1 MQRLLEDHWGFPS
14 LREWQTGPV
23 MSLRGGTPTL
33 AILPTGGGKSLCFQL
48 PALARGGTCLVI
60 SPLVALMK
68 DQCDVLRRMGI
79 RAEAWIGNQGDRIL
93 DNVRFGK
100 VSFLYMSPERIKDP
114 MFLARKEFWDVQTVV
129 VDEAHCISQ
138 WGHDFRPEF
147 QNIQDLAEL
156 FPKAAWA
163 AFTATATPQVAED
176 ICRQMPGDVR
186 VFQSPMRRHN
196 LSFHVCT
203 EADRDHQLLHDLT
216 QQEGQGL
223 LYVRTRHEAEA
234 WEARFGA
241 VRIQGAAFHAG
252 LSPRQKEKRQ
262 QAWRDGQ
269 VQVLAC
275 TSAFGMGIDAPNV
288 RWVFHA
294 GPPPNAES
302 YIQEAGRAGRD
313 GAPSRCVLYAGP
325 KDLDRLRD
333 LAHRQFPSQK
343 DVQGVY
349 QALANKAYAAP
360 GDLPEE
366 PTVWDDMGQRPS
378 LKLLEQAGLVRLQE
392 DQQMRDETGTV
403 LWLSSSQRPLSGRQH
418 ALLEWTR
425 RQAHQRPL
433 QVRAK
438 DLAHEMTAQA
448 MEQEVVWDTDRIL
461 QAFREL
467 DAMGLLQWQRQP
479 SQCRVHWV
487 QPRRAIKD
495 VVVNRERLELLLHHV
510 DVMEAYVGAEPS
522 LCRSK
527 VLESHFGEE
536 ASTSDPCGRCD
547 LCTVDRRAIRKQLLQ
562 LLKSGPKSPQNLLH
576 AMEPGHR
583 AAARLVLTQWYKAGI
598 VEAGRTEVRLKP

>member
-1 MQRLLEDHWGFPS
+1 MQHLLEEHWGFPS
-14 LREWQTGPV
+14 LREWQMGPV
-23 MSLRGGTPTL
+23 MSLRGGTSTL
-33 AILPTGGGKSLCFQL
+33 AVLPTGGGKSLCFQL

-68 DQCDVLRRMGI
+68 DQCDVLRRMDI
-79 RAEAWIGNQGDRIL
+79 RAEAWVGNQGDRVL

-100 VSFLYMSPERIKDP
+100 VSFLYMSPERIQDP

-147 QNIQDLAEL
+147 QNIQDLAKL
-156 FPKAAWA
+156 FPEAAWA
-163 AFTATATPQVAED
+163 AYTATATAQVVED
-176 ICRQMPGDVR
+176 ICRQMPGEVT
-186 VFQSPMRRHN
+186 VFQSPMRRPN
-196 LSFHVCT
+196 LAFQVCT

-234 WEARFGA
+234 WEARFA
-241 VRIQGAAFHAG
+241 SVAIEGAAFHAG

-262 QAWRDGQ
+262 QAWRDGK

-313 GAPSRCVLYAGP
+313 GAPARCVLYAGP

-333 LAHRQFPSQK
+333 LANRQFPSQK
-343 DVQGVY
+343 EAQSVY

-360 GDLPEE
+360 GDLPQE
-366 PTVWDDMGQRPS
+366 PTVWEDMDQRPA
-378 LKLLEQAGLVRLQE
+378 LKLLEHAGLLRLQ
-392 DQQMRDETGTV
+392 DRQQLQEEKGTV
-403 LWLSSSQRPLSGRQH
+403 LWLSASPGTLSGLQH
-418 ALLEWTR
+418 SLLEWSR
-425 RQAHQRPL
+425 RQAHLRPI
-433 QVRAK
+433 QVRLK
-438 DLAHEMTAQA
+438 ELAHELTALA
-448 MEQEVVWDTDRIL
+448 MDQEAKWDTGKVL
-461 QAFREL
+461 QGLREL
-467 DAMGLLQWQRQP
+467 DAMGLLQWQPQA
-479 SQCRVHWV
+479 SQCLVHWV
-487 QPRRAIKD
+487 QPRRATKD
-495 VVVNRERLELLLHHV
+495 VVVNRERLTLLLHHV
-510 DVMEAYVGAEPS
+510 DVMEAYVDADAS
-522 LCRSK
+522 QCRAK

-536 ASTSDPCGRCD
+536 AATEDRCGHCD
-547 LCTVDRRAIRKQLLQ
+547 LCTVDRRAIRNQLLQ
-562 LLKSGPKSPQNLLH
+562 LLESGPKPPQVLLR
-576 AMEPGHR
+576 ALEPGHR
-583 AAARLVLTQWYKAGI
+583 SAARLVLTQWYKAGI
-598 VEAGRTEVRLKP
+598 VEAGSTEVRLKR